1 MKYIFPLILLFSIN
15 QTTFAS
21 QFVVPPQIPVYS
33 PVITVVE
40 QPVYRLVTRI
50 EQQLVPSVVLIP
62 TPVQRVGVF
71 GRVINETVVMQP
83 VTIYQWQNVTV
94 TRLEKVN

>member
-1 MKYIFPLILLFSIN
+1 MKYFLSLVLMFVAT
-15 QTTFAS
+15 QTSFAS
-21 QFVVPPQIPVYS
+21 QFVVPPEISNCP
-33 PVITVVE
+33 PVIAVVE
-40 QPVYRLVTRI
+40 QPVYRLVTRV
-50 EQQLVPSVVLIP
+50 EQQLVPNVVLMP

-71 GRVINETVVMQP
+71 GRVISETVVMKP

>member
-1 MKYIFPLILLFSIN
+1 MKYILSLILMLVST
-15 QTTFAS
+15 QTLFAS

-40 QPVYRLVTRI
+40 QPIYRLVTRI
-50 EQQLVPSVVLIP
+50 EPQLVPNVVLMP

-71 GRVINETVVMQP
+71 GRVISETVVMQP
-83 VTIYQWQNVTV
+83 VTIYQWRNVTV

>member
-1 MKYIFPLILLFSIN
+1 MKYFLSLVLMLVATKTS
-15 QTTFAS
+15 FAS
-21 QFVVPPQIPVYS
+21 QFVVPPEISNYP
-33 PVITVVE
+33 PVIAVVE
-40 QPVYRLVTRI
+40 QPVYRLVTRV
-50 EQQLVPSVVLIP
+50 EQQLVPNVVLMP

-71 GRVINETVVMQP
+71 GRVINETVVMKP